1 MNGRYY
7 ASIFLHYRP
16 VGWAL
21 SRELPRFAI
30 PPWWAND
37 LESRSSDDN
46 DDAVAHGKNDGESV
60 AVTFSNQR
68 PEGSGDVAF
77 YWAGEQG
84 TFVKQGAMG
93 PGDSINIQTS
103 VGHSFVARIASEGEP
118 PHDFDFDKVEAPDLG
133 VWTVTPGYE
142 GRTIGILGSDSWSAG
157 DTVSADETNEL

>member
-30 PPWWAND
+30 PPWWANG
-37 LESRSSDDN
+37 LETRSN
-46 DDAVAHGKNDGESV
+46 DDGEAFVRGKNDGESV

-77 YWAGEQG
+77 YWAGGQG

-118 PHDFDFDKVEAPDLG
+118 PHDFDFDEFEAPNLG
-133 VWTVTPGYE
+133 VWTVTPGFE
-142 GRTIGILGSDSWSAG
+142 GRTIGILGNDPWSAS
-157 DTVSADETNEL
+157 DAVSADETNEL